1 MAEALRRVGGVGLRL
16 KLHLAPPHEAV
27 LGPDEGLAPKLW
39 AEHRPWPKKHC
50 FFCVF
55 FCCLFFVLFF
65 SFFVFV
71 FPLLFPAASM
81 MNSSWSLL
89 SL

>member
-27 LGPDEGLAPKLW
+27 LGPDEGLAPRLGQNT
-39 AEHRPWPKKHC
+39 ALGKKIVV
-50 FFCVF
+50 VF
-55 FCCLFFVLFF
+55 VVLFF
-65 SFFVFV
+65 ACFSSFF
-71 FPLLFPAASM
+71 LLVLFFCFLASM

-89 SL
+89 SF